1 MVEPQVSIIVPVH
14 NCEMCLT
21 SCLDSLMAQ
30 TFLSLEFILINNGS
44 TDGSERI
51 LKRYTDA
58 DERFVLIIQD
68 NQGVSGSRNAGLRA
82 ARGQYIGFVDADD
95 YIDSDMVER
104 MYRCAEETQSD
115 VICCD
120 YFLTFPQREE
130 GNILQMQDAVVD
142 VSEMGTELIYL
153 RYLARN
159 PVVWNKLYRRKIIGE
174 SGAFFEG
181 EYGEDLLFNLKLAPF
196 IRRISTVGESKYHY
210 VQRRSSLSH
219 SVELNPEPLETLFSH
234 YLGREGEISQYPNLP
249 YYAFACVFTGFMFS
263 SYCVAK
269 DLKFF
274 RKQIDIFK
282 RFPYFNDFCNQ
293 ITKTDHL
300 KILYLERVISK
311 RFYRIE
317 KILFFL
323 CLHHWDCFASF
334 FMWLCAR
341 LIVLKKRK
349 LAARKFY

>member
-82 ARGQYIGFVDADD
+82 ARGQYIG
-95 YIDSDMVER
+95 
-104 MYRCAEETQSD
+104 
-115 VICCD
+115 CCD

-293 ITKTDHL
+293 ITK
-300 KILYLERVISK
+300 
-311 RFYRIE
+311 
-317 KILFFL
+317 
-323 CLHHWDCFASF
+323 
-334 FMWLCAR
+334 
-341 LIVLKKRK
+341 RK